1 MNKERRK
8 FLKINGVLNSDW
20 RQFISEKY
28 CWHSLT
34 LLDCLTG
41 SELEGL
47 QNPVAVDGFLG
58 SFVNIVDLTDFEE
71 IIDHQL
77 ATHDSMWWNELFLR
91 NVSAIEFKIEFF
103 VEVLF
108 NVIYIF
114 QLSKTQMIDLM
125 AKIKSHAFL
134 VDSLHS
140 LWIMMSRNMEITW
153 DFVDVHETTHFAPF
167 VVFDLFFSLLEGS
180 LRLIHSLLTFFMF
193 IRIMHLGI
201 DLSMSI
207 FVDVGEHSQFISVLI
222 QSMFV

>member
-1 MNKERRK
+1 
-8 FLKINGVLNSDW
+8 
-20 RQFISEKY
+20 
-28 CWHSLT
+28 
-34 LLDCLTG
+34 
-41 SELEGL
+41 
-47 QNPVAVDGFLG
+47 
-58 SFVNIVDLTDFEE
+58 
-71 IIDHQL
+71 
-77 ATHDSMWWNELFLR
+77 
-91 NVSAIEFKIEFF
+91 
-103 VEVLF
+103 
-108 NVIYIF
+108 
-114 QLSKTQMIDLM
+114 M

-153 DFVDVHETTHFAPF
+153 DFVDVHETTHFAAF